1 MDTTHHRAH
10 ENLAFSH
17 TSMANIAN
25 NSLVHDMMTEK
36 KKNNNKNGI
45 LNLGKLVR
53 TENYFE
59 IERKKSYTR
68 ILAAEMT
75 ESDIS
80 SSNELALAIKLR
92 ES

>member
-36 KKNNNKNGI
+36 KKQQKWNIKFGETGKNG
-45 LNLGKLVR
+45 KL
-53 TENYFE
+53 F
-59 IERKKSYTR
+59 
-68 ILAAEMT
+68 
-75 ESDIS
+75 
-80 SSNELALAIKLR
+80 
-92 ES
+92 